1 MKHIFLAI
9 IIATLFSSC
18 YKQVDT
24 GTTTTPIQDT
34 VTTSTTPPKIM
45 FYNVMDYGNVYVI
58 LNKTNNLGG
67 IAKWYPLSYTAGV
80 VGTNN
85 IIVTFSNDTIVN
97 ENVDLLAGKNYS
109 CFVYRIGYSWFLSIV
124 PDNLT
129 TPTVGNSEIRVL
141 DFRTQAWFSYI
152 GINIY
157 SPGIAPL
164 VFNNRNF
171 LDHESYSGYEGFN
184 TLPSGTYTTT
194 LFITT
199 PTAQNLAT
207 QTDTLVSQ
215 KIYTLV
221 LMTQA
226 SLTAAQALNN
236 IQIEQSSNN

>member
-9 IIATLFSSC
+9 LIATLFSSC
-18 YKQVDT
+18 YKQVD
-24 GTTTTPIQDT
+24 GTTTTTTKDTT
-34 VTTSTTPPKIM
+34 VTNTTPPNIM

-58 LNKTNNLGG
+58 LNSTNNLGG
-67 IAKWYPLSYTAGV
+67 VAKWYPLSYTAGV

-85 IIVTFSNDTIVN
+85 IIVTFSNDTIIN
-97 ENVDLLAGKNYS
+97 QNVDLLAGKNYS

-129 TPTVGNSEIRVL
+129 TPSVGNSEIRVL

-152 GINIY
+152 GVNIF

-171 LDHESYSGYEGFN
+171 LDHESYSGYENFN
-184 TLPSGTYTTT
+184 TLPSAIYTTT
-194 LFITT
+194 LYITT
-199 PTAQNLAT
+199 PTAENLTT
-207 QTDTLVSQ
+207 QTDTLASQ

-226 SLTAAQALNN
+226 SLTAAQALQN
-236 IQIEQSSNN
+236 IQIELSSNN

>member
-24 GTTTTPIQDT
+24 GTATTPTQDT
-34 VTTSTTPPKIM
+34 VVTNTTPPKIM
-45 FYNVMDYGNVYVI
+45 FYNTMDYGNVYVI
-58 LNKTNNLGG
+58 LNNTNNLGG
-67 IAKWYPLSYTAGV
+67 VAKWYPLSYTAGV
-80 VGTNN
+80 VGRNS

-97 ENVDLLAGKNYS
+97 QNVDLIAGKNYS
-109 CFVYRIGYSWFLSIV
+109 CFVYRIGYSWFISVV
-124 PDNLT
+124 PDDLT
-129 TPTVGNSEIRVL
+129 LPSVGNSKIRLL

-152 GINIY
+152 GVNIF
-157 SPGIAPL
+157 SPGTTPL
-164 VFNNRNF
+164 IYNNRNF

-184 TLPSGTYTTT
+184 TVTSGVYTTT

-199 PTAQNLAT
+199 PTAQNLTT
-207 QTDTLVSQ
+207 QTDTLVGQ

-236 IQIEQSSNN
+236 IQIEQSANN